1 MMDRPL
7 FTLPEDKLLCLQQE
21 ALVGYLT
28 VSTEVARRALTEA
41 SMRGDDALTELR
53 QTIFDRT
60 RDSLIAAEATFTALT
75 DAPTLQGE
83 TS

>member
-1 MMDRPL
+1 
-7 FTLPEDKLLCLQQE
+7 
-21 ALVGYLT
+21 
-28 VSTEVARRALTEA
+28 
-41 SMRGDDALTELR
+41 MRGDDALTELR